1 MDSHQVNEDKDVW
14 VYPWGSS
21 IFSSHK
27 VYKSLVGHSV
37 VHPTY
42 KWLWKSNCQP
52 KHKVFFRLLIKDRL
66 STRNNLRRRNM
77 ALDSYNCVNCILSL
91 EESVNHLFITCPF
104 AVMCWS
110 LIGVTI
116 PLDGIFPDIVAQIKD
131 QLNSQFFMD
140 AIILTCWVIW
150 SARNDLIF
158 RGIQRN

>member
-1 MDSHQVNEDKDVW
+1 
-14 VYPWGSS
+14 
-21 IFSSHK
+21 
-27 VYKSLVGHSV
+27 
-37 VHPTY
+37 
-42 KWLWKSNCQP
+42 
-52 KHKVFFRLLIKDRL
+52 
-66 STRNNLRRRNM
+66 
-77 ALDSYNCVNCILSL
+77 
-91 EESVNHLFITCPF
+91 
-104 AVMCWS
+104 MCWS